1 MQKTWVVAAESSR
14 ARIFSANGRVKP
26 MQELEA
32 FAHPRSR
39 AKVLDINSDNAGHV
53 YDRKGHGIHDM
64 ENEVDP
70 KKTEADRFAK
80 ELADYLDRARAEGRF
95 EELVLIAA
103 PEFLGLLRKHLS
115 PETAKLV
122 TRSVSKNLVRADEAV
137 IRQAALELA

>member
-1 MQKTWVVAAESSR
+1 MRKTWVVAAESSR
-14 ARIFSANGRVKP
+14 ARIFSANGRTKP

-39 AKVLDINSDNAGHV
+39 AKVLDINSDDAGHV

-64 ENEVDP
+64 ESEMDP

-80 ELADYLDRARAEGRF
+80 ELADHLDQARAEGRF
-95 EELVLIAA
+95 EALVLIAA

-137 IRQAALELA
+137 IRQAALELP